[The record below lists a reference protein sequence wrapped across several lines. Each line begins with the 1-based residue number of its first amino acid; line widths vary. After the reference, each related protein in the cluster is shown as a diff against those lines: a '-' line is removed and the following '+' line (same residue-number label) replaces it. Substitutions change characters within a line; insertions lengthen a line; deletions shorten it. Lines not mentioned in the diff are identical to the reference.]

1 MNQKQWYSEID
12 VIGVEWAT
20 LMLLFG
26 DSVNDLRLEAGG
38 LVKLSRAVTRP
49 TRLQNRA

>member
-1 MNQKQWYSEID
+1 M
-12 VIGVEWAT
+12 
-20 LMLLFG
+20 
-26 DSVNDLRLEAGG
+26 VNDPTAKAEG